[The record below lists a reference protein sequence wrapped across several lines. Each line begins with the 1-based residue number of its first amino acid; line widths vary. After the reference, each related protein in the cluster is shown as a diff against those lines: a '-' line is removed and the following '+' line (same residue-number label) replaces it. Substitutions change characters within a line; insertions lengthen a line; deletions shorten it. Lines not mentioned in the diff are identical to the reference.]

1 MFWWG
6 NVLVFDK
13 RTQKDE
19 RAYILRILKFE
30 AIVDFLKWSQ
40 SLAKGFFCHS
50 FDIHEIWLIC
60 FSYRL
65 NMIGTKAQ
73 YWNRQLIN

>member
-1 MFWWG
+1 MCWFLTKG
-6 NVLVFDK
+6 RK
-13 RTQKDE
+13 RMNGLKKTQD
-19 RAYILRILKFE
+19 ILKFE

-60 FSYRL
+60 FSSRL
-65 NMIGTKAQ
+65 NMIGTKTQ